1 MPGNPVAF
9 STRVFCLAERVKKM
23 NSIKD
28 DVGIQTIQE
37 IYNSMQV
44 DEEWSIETE
53 NGGESLMLF
62 SEAIKIGQLKTAAL

>member
-1 MPGNPVAF
+1 
-9 STRVFCLAERVKKM
+9 M

-37 IYNSMQV
+37 IYNSLQV
-44 DEEWSIETE
+44 DEEWSIS
-53 NGGESLMLF
+53 GESLMLL

>member
-1 MPGNPVAF
+1 
-9 STRVFCLAERVKKM
+9 M
-23 NSIKD
+23 NSIKG
-28 DVGIQTIQE
+28 DVGIQTIQD
-37 IYNSMQV
+37 IYNSMQI